1 MTAALGNPPQLKKV
15 GERAFLFD
23 EDRKKPIYLLR
34 GQIGGATA
42 YAAQPLTEQAAA
54 ELRAFAAVRP
64 QQYDPLR
71 SLELLSHAADNRD
84 DALVSF
90 VSSWS
95 AFELFVGGLF
105 TARYAATPRQTK
117 RPPPLR
123 QRFEA
128 EGSRSRATA

>member
-1 MTAALGNPPQLKKV
+1 
-15 GERAFLFD
+15 
-23 EDRKKPIYLLR
+23 
-34 GQIGGATA
+34 
-42 YAAQPLTEQAAA
+42 
-54 ELRAFAAVRP
+54 VRP

-105 TARYAATPRQTK
+105 TARYAAAPRQTK

-128 EGSRSRATA
+128 IAIDLDPASTLVDLALFDATYSIRNDLFHEAVFVDLRQPCHDAQKLARKYIRLYYGTVP